1 MATSKR
7 SKSSS
12 HINIPEVK
20 NFTGDFFYN
29 FYTIDERVNAT
40 ADINATIAPRYVNLT
55 WQSTTLFNAYFFG
68 NTSESTTSI
77 LQKLISE
84 DDSFSNLYISKNFSE
99 VNDITKAAINLNSF
113 YEAEQGWFDKS
124 LKDKKDAIVKKF
136 EGSTFSQL
144 QDKLGT
150 QYDLLADLPSA
161 TIGLDVF
168 DSEGNL
174 LDKGN
179 LFKSMA
185 SSLSLNVRIHK
196 QVTKDVL
203 TSSEIIQ
210 EEIDELINLSSDPNS
225 QKNADITSFDS
236 TENNPKIEF
245 IGYLIKRYRYQ
256 EDGSLREEFT
266 KIIKNINVTFYNDTG
281 VVYGGKYVYAIST
294 IFKVPMIGIV
304 TEGNQSYSANFFV
317 YMQSRPS
324 FFDISCFEYKPPPPP
339 ADIQFFFD
347 YIKRNLTMTWDYPAN
362 SQSDIKQFQIF
373 RRRSLDHP
381 FELIYQYG
389 FDTSEPGYIAKSAIT
404 SEFEDRLLEKNNA
417 GEIVTPSEQ
426 QAFFSGRRYTTG
438 EKVDANNIE
447 NMSPDLRNLVIDLG
461 TIGERSR
468 PVFKHTD
475 EDFVVDIE
483 NFTTTTFIY
492 AMSSVDAHG
501 MISNYSSQYKVS
513 FDIYKNKLTIELV
526 CDEGSPRAYPN
537 LNLAIDTFKDSIN
550 TTGMKL
556 KNLEIYFDPENF
568 QVIDNK
574 GTTFDVVSIQKPE
587 DPPDAKP
594 FYHFQ
599 MINLDNQLT
608 QVLRIN
614 VGKIPIPP
622 EDIITV
628 IQTPPEE
635 EDVIEFT

>member
-1 MATSKR
+1 
-7 SKSSS
+7 
-12 HINIPEVK
+12 
-20 NFTGDFFYN
+20 
-29 FYTIDERVNAT
+29 
-40 ADINATIAPRYVNLT
+40 
-55 WQSTTLFNAYFFG
+55 
-68 NTSESTTSI
+68 
-77 LQKLISE
+77 
-84 DDSFSNLYISKNFSE
+84 
-99 VNDITKAAINLNSF
+99 
-113 YEAEQGWFDKS
+113 
-124 LKDKKDAIVKKF
+124 
-136 EGSTFSQL
+136 
-144 QDKLGT
+144 
-150 QYDLLADLPSA
+150 
-161 TIGLDVF
+161 
-168 DSEGNL
+168 
-174 LDKGN
+174 
-179 LFKSMA
+179 
-185 SSLSLNVRIHK
+185 
-196 QVTKDVL
+196 
-203 TSSEIIQ
+203 
-210 EEIDELINLSSDPNS
+210 
-225 QKNADITSFDS
+225 
-236 TENNPKIEF
+236 
-245 IGYLIKRYRYQ
+245 
-256 EDGSLREEFT
+256 
-266 KIIKNINVTFYNDTG
+266 
-281 VVYGGKYVYAIST
+281 
-294 IFKVPMIGIV
+294 
-304 TEGNQSYSANFFV
+304 
-317 YMQSRPS
+317 
-324 FFDISCFEYKPPPPP
+324 
-339 ADIQFFFD
+339 
-347 YIKRNLTMTWDYPAN
+347 MTWDYPAN

>member
-1 MATSKR
+1 MATSKL
-7 SKSSS
+7 SATSS
-12 HINIPEVK
+12 HINIPEVE
-20 NFTGDFFYN
+20 NFSGDFFYN
-29 FYTIDERVNAT
+29 FYTINERVSAISGLNPT
-40 ADINATIAPRYVNLT
+40 TAPRYVSLT
-55 WQSTTLFNAYFFG
+55 WKAQTLFGASSDASN
-68 NTSESTTSI
+68 SESTTLI

-124 LKDKKDAIVKKF
+124 LKDKKDAIIKKF
-136 EGSTFSQL
+136 EGSSFSQL

-179 LFKSMA
+179 FFKSMA
-185 SSLSLNVRIHK
+185 SSLSLNIKIHK
-196 QVTKDVL
+196 QITKDVL
-203 TSSEIIQ
+203 TTSEIIQ
-210 EEIDELINLSSDPNS
+210 EEIDELVNISTDPNS
-225 QKNADITSFDS
+225 TQNASITSFDS
-236 TENNPKIEF
+236 PTNPNDLKTIKF

-256 EDGSLREEFT
+256 EDGSLREEFV
-266 KIIKNINVTFYNDTG
+266 KIIKNISTAFYNDTG
-281 VVYGGKYVYAIST
+281 VVYGGKYVYFIST
-294 IFKVPMIGIV
+294 IFSIPLVGTV
-304 TEGNQSYSANFFV
+304 QQGENTTSDQFNV
-317 YMQSRPS
+317 YMQSRS
-324 FFDISCFEYKPPPPP
+324 SLFNISCFEYKPPPPP
-339 ADIQFFFD
+339 ADIRFFFD
-347 YIKRNLTMTWDYPAN
+347 YIKRKLVMTWDYPTN

-373 RRRSLDHP
+373 RRQSLDHP

-404 SEFEDRLLEKNNA
+404 SEFEDRLLEKNSA

-447 NMSPDLRNLVIDLG
+447 NMSADLRNLVVDLAV
-461 TIGERSR
+461 IGEPSV
-468 PVFKHTD
+468 PIFKHVD
-475 EDFVVDIE
+475 EDFSVDAE

-492 AMSSVDAHG
+492 AMSAVDAHG
-501 MISNYSSQYKVS
+501 MISNYSTQYKVS
-513 FDIYKNKLTIELV
+513 FDLYKNKLTTELV

-537 LNLAIDTFKDSIN
+537 FNLVLDTFKDSIN

-556 KNLEIYFDPENF
+556 KDLEIYFDPENF
-568 QVIDNK
+568 QVINNIGK
-574 GTTFDVVSIQKPE
+574 TFDVVSIQKPE
-587 DPPDAKP
+587 DPPGAKP

-614 VGKIPIPP
+614 VGTVPVPP

-635 EDVIEFT
+635 